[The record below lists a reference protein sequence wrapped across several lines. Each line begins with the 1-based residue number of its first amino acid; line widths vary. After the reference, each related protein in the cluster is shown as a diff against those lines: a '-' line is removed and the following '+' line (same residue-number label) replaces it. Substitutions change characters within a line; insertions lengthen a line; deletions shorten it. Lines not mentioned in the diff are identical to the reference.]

1 MKEYE
6 TQEKIIYN
14 YAFCYVLLIIAEAG
28 RLFFYSINNKKGEGR
43 ILFIMIFLCDFFLTI
58 FPCHAFFSLR
68 NWIYPFVI
76 ETLYRAFLLTCLTMT
91 TVYSFKVKF
100 STWRSKLLQDRAV
113 QKKRMW
119 TSWVFNKQYVE
130 QRGIKIFERKNWHYV
145 VLRGYLK
152 LTL

>member
-1 MKEYE
+1 MRERDRERERGRFGNGLQRSRTGSCNQNGRRDDAKKASIVYHDMKEYE

-43 ILFIMIFLCDFFLTI
+43 ILFIIIFLCDFFLTI

-68 NWIYPFVI
+68 NWIYPLVI

-100 STWRSKLLQDRAV
+100 ST
-113 QKKRMW
+113 
-119 TSWVFNKQYVE
+119 
-130 QRGIKIFERKNWHYV
+130 
-145 VLRGYLK
+145 
-152 LTL
+152 